1 MTTLWPC
8 QLSRSL
14 HWLAEWQPG
23 EGVPYKTAYTQNT
36 GTEPLTKPG
45 LSHRAAGARQ
55 QVCLTAKV
63 PPRVHPSASKPL

>member
-1 MTTLWPC
+1 MPAGKFIALVGGVAA
-8 QLSRSL
+8 L
-14 HWLAEWQPG
+14 G
-23 EGVPYKTAYTQNT
+23 EGLPYTAAYTQNT

-45 LSHRAAGARQ
+45 LSHRAAGAVQ